1 MNIKEIIKSQM
12 LYDSTE
18 DKFYDVHKLKISSE
32 EIFEFKINELINEND
47 FAKTF

>member
-32 EIFEFKINELINEND
+32 EIFEFKNHQ
-47 FAKTF
+47 